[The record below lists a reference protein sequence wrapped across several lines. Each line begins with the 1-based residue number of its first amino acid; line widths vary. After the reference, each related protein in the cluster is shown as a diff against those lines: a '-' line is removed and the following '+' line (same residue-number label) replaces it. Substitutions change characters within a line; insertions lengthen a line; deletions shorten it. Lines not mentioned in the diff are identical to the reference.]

1 MHPFLSHVV
10 IWCGIFVA
18 TLGWAGQAKAQT
30 SDDFLT
36 FIREEAKRLRQSDPL
51 FGPVQGKEVL
61 TNAIR
66 RSELTNVW
74 GGEEWMAEVRRT
86 PLDPKSVGIIEKKDY
101 RIEKVHFQTFQGIRM
116 PGLLYLPKS
125 KGKHPAVLHV
135 HGHWR
140 GAKQDPVVQARC
152 VACVRAGFVV
162 LCVDAF
168 GAGERGIGTALGEYH
183 GEMTGATLFPA
194 GIPLSGIQ
202 VVENGKA
209 VDYLCQRPEV
219 DPTKLAVTGA
229 SGGGNQTMYAGS
241 FDNRFKAVVPVCSV
255 GNYQS
260 YLGQACCMCEVVPG
274 ALQFTEEDA
283 ILGLTA
289 PRALMVISATRD
301 AVQFSPPE
309 AAKSIARARILY
321 GRQGVSD
328 KLVHKIFESG
338 HDYSRPMRESM
349 VGFLKQHLLGQG
361 DGSPVPEKPFEH
373 EEPES
378 LRLFPGNSRPADWP
392 TLPQFAKAQGQLIL
406 AKTKPADLGA
416 LKKVLHG
423 QGKIS
428 LGGPAQRTGE
438 NQMMIETEKGITLKP
453 TWTEGALHAPF
464 FILLHEEGA
473 TAAQKHPLALELAK
487 KGRLVTVD
495 LRATGK
501 LAPTGDRIGAAPD
514 HNSAEWSLWLGR
526 PLLGQWSLD
535 VMRIAAELRR
545 VDPTA
550 SIHVVGIGP
559 MGLTALAAGAQDST
573 LGSVI
578 AYETLASYL
587 TDKPYKN
594 QRLGTIVPNILREVG
609 DIPALAALCKSR
621 VVIAGGVNGQG
632 QPFAPE
638 AMSRHFQKAIFAN
651 PGLVLVE
658 AQPRAVLAALT
669 KTKDRQ

>member
-18 TLGWAGQAKAQT
+18 SLGWAGQAKAQT

-66 RSELTNVW
+66 RSALTNVW

-86 PLDPKSVGIIEKKDY
+86 PLDPKSVGIIEKEDY

-219 DPTKLAVTGA
+219 DPTQLAVTGA

-378 LRLFPGNSRPADWP
+378 LRLFPGNSRPADWS

-438 NQMMIETEKGITLKP
+438 NQMIIETEKGITLQP
-453 TWTEGALHAPF
+453 TWTKGALHTPF

-473 TAAQKHPLALELAK
+473 TAAQKH
-487 KGRLVTVD
+487 
-495 LRATGK
+495 
-501 LAPTGDRIGAAPD
+501 
-514 HNSAEWSLWLGR
+514 

-658 AQPRAVLAALT
+658 AQPRAVLKALT
-669 KTKDRQ
+669 KTNGRQ

>member
-1 MHPFLSHVV
+1 MHPFPSWPVLSF
-10 IWCGIFVA
+10 GILLAAV
-18 TLGWAGQAKAQT
+18 GWFGEVNAQT

-36 FIREEAKRLRQSDPL
+36 FVRNEARRLRVSDPL
-51 FGPVQGKEVL
+51 FGPIPSHE
-61 TNAIR
+61 IR
-66 RSELTNVW
+66 RNDLTRVW
-74 GGEEWMAEVRRT
+74 GGEEWMAGVKRT
-86 PLDPKSVGIIEKKDY
+86 PLDPRIVGVIEKEDY

-116 PGLLYLPKS
+116 PGLLYLPNAI
-125 KGKHPAVLHV
+125 GRHPAVLHV

-229 SGGGNQTMYAGS
+229 SGGGNQAMYAGS
-241 FDNRFKAVVPVCSV
+241 FDKRFQAVVPVCSV

-260 YLGQACCMCEVVPG
+260 YLGAACCMCEVVPG

-283 ILGLTA
+283 VLGLTA

-301 AVQFSPPE
+301 ATQFSPPE

-361 DGSPVPEKPFEH
+361 DGAPVPEKPFV
-373 EEPES
+373 PEDPET
-378 LRLFPGNSRPADWP
+378 LRLFPGNSRPRDWP
-392 TLPQFAKAQGQLIL
+392 TLPEFAKAQSQAIL
-406 AKTKPADLGA
+406 AKTKPANLA
-416 LKKVLHG
+416 SLKKILHG
-423 QGKIS
+423 QGKIA
-428 LGGPAQRTGE
+428 LGGQAQTTGE
-438 NQMMIETEKGITLKP
+438 NRMIVETEKGITLEP
-453 TWTEGALHAPF
+453 AWTKGPLHSPF

-473 TAAQKHPLALELAK
+473 SAAQKHPLAAELAK
-487 KGRLVTVD
+487 RGRVVTVD

-501 LAPTGDRIGAAPD
+501 LAPLGDRIGAAPD

-535 VMRIAAELRR
+535 VMRIAEELRR
-545 VDPTA
+545 MDSTG

-573 LGSVI
+573 IRSVI
-578 AYETLASYL
+578 AYDTLATYL

-609 DIPALAALCKSR
+609 DIPSLAALCKSR
-621 VVIAGGVNGQG
+621 VLIAGGVNGQG
-632 QPFAPE
+632 HPFASE
-638 AMSRHFQKAIFAN
+638 AMARHFQKTGYEN
-651 PGLVLVE
+651 PGVE
-658 AQPRAVLAALT
+658 LIGANPRAVIDALSKRT
-669 KTKDRQ
+669 GP